1 MNQKAPAINGEKKPN
16 PVFRFLSFSRKPG
29 WDIAILGTAGALI
42 LTVVIYAVVVG
53 GSSGTRI
60 QYSPADIVYGEKIH
74 AVHDMAAED
83 TSLPANFSSK
93 ESNSKPV
100 IQVSEKFYDFGD
112 VGPHQVL
119 TRTFVIANAGQ
130 SPLLIRRAY
139 TTCGC
144 TVADFTAA
152 VIPPGKVALMTLHF
166 DTGYHDLSGTTVRRG
181 VMIETNDPDLPI
193 QEIWIQA
200 SIR

>member
-1 MNQKAPAINGEKKPN
+1 MNKRAPAANGEKKPI
-16 PVFRFLSFSRKPG
+16 PALRFLPFPRKPG
-29 WDIAILGTAGALI
+29 WDFVFLGTAGALI
-42 LTVVIYAVVVG
+42 LAGVIYAVVVG
-53 GSSGTRI
+53 SSTGTKI
-60 QYSPADIVYGEKIH
+60 QYTPADIVYGEKIH

-83 TSLPANFSSK
+83 TSLPAILSAKGST
-93 ESNSKPV
+93 SKPV
-100 IQVSEKFYDFGD
+100 IQVSEKFYDFGE
-112 VGPHQVL
+112 VGSHQVFS
-119 TRTFVIANAGQ
+119 RTFVIANAGQ
-130 SPLLIRRAY
+130 SPLIIERAS

-152 VIPPGKVALMTLHF
+152 EIPPGKVALMTLQL